1 MITLDPWTYKGRFI
15 TQLLDI
21 PANTFGFVY
30 QITNNKTNKKY
41 IGRKVL
47 YFERNKKLTQ
57 KELAE
62 LTGKGR
68 KPTTKKVVTESDWK
82 DYFGSNKEFIETV
95 KAQGRDEFSREIL
108 EFAPNRKLLTYY
120 ECKYIFKF
128 GAIEPSSLYYN
139 DNILGKFYRKD
150 FPNEA

>member
-1 MITLDPWTYKGRFI
+1 MITQDPWTYKGRFI
-15 TQLLDI
+15 TELLDM
-21 PANTFGFVY
+21 PADTFGFIY
-30 QITNNKTNKKY
+30 QITNNKTNRKY
-41 IGRKVL
+41 IGKKVI
-47 YFERNKKLTQ
+47 YFQRNKKLTQ

-62 LTGKGR
+62 HTGKGR

-95 KAQGRDEFSREIL
+95 KALGKAEFSREIL
-108 EFAPNRKLLTYY
+108 EFVPNRKLLTYY

-139 DNILGKFYRKD
+139 DNILGKFFRKD
-150 FPNEA
+150 FPHEN